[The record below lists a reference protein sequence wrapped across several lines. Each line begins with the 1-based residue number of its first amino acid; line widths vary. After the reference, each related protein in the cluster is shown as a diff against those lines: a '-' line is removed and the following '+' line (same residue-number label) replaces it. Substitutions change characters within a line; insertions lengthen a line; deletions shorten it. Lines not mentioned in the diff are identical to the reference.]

1 MQRIIAGVGRTVL
14 LALVFFWGFKPVD
27 AQAPSSI
34 SGRHETIA
42 LAGPTPQIR
51 MWQAQQHRIDSV
63 RGLVQAHHQLDAA
76 RVILLTHL
84 ASELKLQ
91 NVKAARP
98 ILDEAVLLAQR
109 LGLRDLFAETV
120 LDLADY
126 HITLAEYGP
135 AVRRLRQARQGFA
148 SVHNL
153 GGEVRCLGRLALVAD
168 QQGQYASSLAYCLQG
183 LALPNTGN
191 TRRFAT
197 SLMIQ
202 AGNTFTKL
210 GDYSHANN
218 YLLDALRVARD
229 QDYPDRLNL
238 ALAGL
243 GDVCRS
249 QRQWAAAR
257 LYYTQSQAVSQ
268 RLGNAPGVLAMQVNL
283 AEVSEQQG
291 SSREAFALAYP
302 ALHRSVASGQLL
314 DIPRALGV
322 LARAFLRAGQPD
334 SAIIYGQRCLRASQ
348 LARFKE
354 GGRAAN
360 EVLALA
366 FAARKDFAQ
375 AYVASNGRK
384 VYNDSLL
391 SEATARRSA
400 ALQLNFELGQKQAQ
414 IKLLTQ
420 QARLRD
426 QQRELEKLRQENQ
439 LIGLAGLSL
448 VAVGFAAYLFW
459 RFRRRQS
466 ARETALRAALAA
478 DLRNDVGALL
488 RQISLQSNLLQ
499 EGLADAAG
507 QRLQISR
514 LSDASRTAVRQ
525 LNDVVW
531 SLDAKNDYLSD
542 LLTRMRDYA
551 HEVLDPKK
559 IEFAYEAP
567 EVIPPRRLP
576 ARLRRNLYLIYKES
590 LQNIANHARDASR
603 ATLRVR
609 LEGPQLILDI
619 IDNGESGP
627 ELSLT
632 LPSVRKG
639 SGLSTIELRAT
650 AMGGAATMGPVLAA
664 DGTIA
669 GFGVRVAVQLTSA

>member
-1 MQRIIAGVGRTVL
+1 MQRIIAGMGRTALLVL
-14 LALVFFWGFKPVD
+14 VLSWGFRPVA
-27 AQAPSSI
+27 AQVPLSASGVHKSIAP
-34 SGRHETIA
+34 T
-42 LAGPTPQIR
+42 GPAPQAQ

-63 RGLVQAHHQLDAA
+63 QGVVRAHPQLDSA
-76 RVILLTHL
+76 RIILLTQL
-84 ASELKLQ
+84 ARELKLQ
-91 NVKAARP
+91 NVEAARP
-98 ILDEAVLLAQR
+98 VLDEAVQLAHR

-183 LALPNTGN
+183 LSLPSTSN
-191 TRRFAT
+191 TRRFVT
-197 SLMIQ
+197 SLKIQ
-202 AGNTFTKL
+202 AGSTFNKL

-218 YLLDALRVARD
+218 YLMDALRVARD
-229 QDYPDRLNL
+229 QDYPDRINQ

-249 QRQWAAAR
+249 QKQWAAAR
-257 LYYTQSQAVSQ
+257 LYYTQSRAVSQ

-283 AEVSEQQG
+283 AEVSEQQDNLK
-291 SSREAFALAYP
+291 EAFALAFP
-302 ALHRSVASGQLL
+302 ALHQSRATGQLL
-314 DIPRALGV
+314 AIPRALGV
-322 LARAFLRAGQPD
+322 LARAFLRVGQPD
-334 SAIIYGQRCLRASQ
+334 SAIIYGQRSLRASQ

-366 FAARKDFAQ
+366 YAARKDFAQ
-375 AYVASNGRK
+375 AYVASIGRK

-391 SEATARRSA
+391 SEATTRRSA

-420 QARLRD
+420 QVRLRN

-439 LIGLAGLSL
+439 FIGLAALSL
-448 VAVGFAAYLFW
+448 VAVGFATYLFW

-551 HEVLDPKK
+551 HEVLDPKG

-567 EVIPPRRLP
+567 EVIPIRRLP

-590 LQNIANHARDASR
+590 LKNIALHAREASC
-603 ATLRVR
+603 ATVRVR
-609 LEGPQLILDI
+609 LEGPQLIIDI
-619 IDNGESGP
+619 IDNGQSGQQKSP
-627 ELSLT
+627 IV
-632 LPSVRKG
+632 PGVRKG
-639 SGLSTIELRAT
+639 SGLFTIEQRAT
-650 AMGGAATMGPVLAA
+650 AMGGAATTGPVLAA
-664 DGTIA
+664 NGTIM
-669 GFGVRVAVQLTSA
+669 GFSVRVAVPLPSA